1 MTNKLDVLQSLYNAT
16 ISTNPDTYKIEIT
29 DSKIIKIKEPDLTIE
44 DEGIRNRKI
53 EFTIKEN
60 ITNDFRYV
68 INIYKVP
75 YTFFW
80 FNIDKYLKYYAV
92 IFVYKKPTPGYSSI
106 SSYATF
112 KITYDSSKDGGR
124 DLAERLFN
132 YIVDTDTKI
141 KEKIESDKIEI
152 YNKDLKKLA
161 SKSVARE
168 DKLDKILNDKS

>member
-1 MTNKLDVLQSLYNAT
+1 MTNKLDILQSLYNAT
-16 ISTNPDTYKIEIT
+16 ISTSPDTYKIEIT
-29 DSKIIKIKEPDLTIE
+29 DSKIIKIKENDLTIE
-44 DEGIRNRKI
+44 DEGIKNRKI
-53 EFTIKEN
+53 EFN
-60 ITNDFRYV
+60 INANVTNDFRYV

-92 IFVYKKPTPGYSSI
+92 ISVYKKSSPGYSS

-124 DLAERLFN
+124 DLVERLFN
-132 YIVDTDTKI
+132 YIVDTDRKI